1 MCRERL
7 VRLELCKPASEL
19 GIEIAPHRIV
29 CAHERHI
36 PVGRGK
42 GQVIPR
48 SRLDSASQI
57 DCRRLS
63 SGTSCISAATG
74 EISCFVALRMRF
86 TRKANSTSTR
96 NAGIL
101 SSASPQVIST
111 ESVPSHYSERQSL
124 GASPSFGV
132 FDNALPADSL
142 TLYMAPGRGCW
153 PTAPGQPSAP
163 ASREGPGGV
172 AARGWWS
179 VRERLIGMCRTACR
193 DGRVMWMSPLRHGG
207 QPA

>member
-1 MCRERL
+1 MRWLPSRDVQNTMADRPRTSCAMMSSRESRTQRIWLRFARRLPRMTEHAIPLSRPCRSWVCIDALRL
-7 VRLELCKPASEL
+7 VAAH
-19 GIEIAPHRIV
+19 GRIQ
-29 CAHERHI
+29 AI
-36 PVGRGK
+36 
-42 GQVIPR
+42 
-48 SRLDSASQI
+48 
-57 DCRRLS
+57 
-63 SGTSCISAATG
+63 
-74 EISCFVALRMRF
+74 
-86 TRKANSTSTR
+86 
-96 NAGIL
+96 
-101 SSASPQVIST
+101 
-111 ESVPSHYSERQSL
+111 HYSERQSL

>member
-1 MCRERL
+1 MIPWRTMNRL
-7 VRLELCKPASEL
+7 RRDVPSLA
-19 GIEIAPHRIV
+19 IAADI
-29 CAHERHI
+29 CT
-36 PVGRGK
+36 
-42 GQVIPR
+42 
-48 SRLDSASQI
+48 
-57 DCRRLS
+57 C
-63 SGTSCISAATG
+63 
-74 EISCFVALRMRF
+74 
-86 TRKANSTSTR
+86 
-96 NAGIL
+96 IL
-101 SSASPQVIST
+101 SWRQRRGLSKCGGRSM
-111 ESVPSHYSERQSL
+111 VPVCFRRREGHRGRDFQRPMDSHAAHYSERQSL

>member
-1 MCRERL
+1 MKPRHSISAMMSVCRWGGDGNLGARAPSSQCHPLCRL
-7 VRLELCKPASEL
+7 AGRL
-19 GIEIAPHRIV
+19 R
-29 CAHERHI
+29 
-36 PVGRGK
+36 
-42 GQVIPR
+42 PR
-48 SRLDSASQI
+48 S
-57 DCRRLS
+57 
-63 SGTSCISAATG
+63 GTAWSKCILNRSEHRSMHVDVAHAAAT
-74 EISCFVALRMRF
+74 AQ
-86 TRKANSTSTR
+86 STR
-96 NAGIL
+96 EMNAIF
-101 SSASPQVIST
+101 
-111 ESVPSHYSERQSL
+111 PSHYSERQSL

>member
-1 MCRERL
+1 MRGPNPSALSISWTPPTLLPGCLPNAAAEQLAAVSGSEVRHAPAHGLSMQPPEEMCL
-7 VRLELCKPASEL
+7 SWLACPTGASVQGLSFHKQEMQSQTPRSR
-19 GIEIAPHRIV
+19 GKDDRSRQPDISPPHRI
-29 CAHERHI
+29 
-36 PVGRGK
+36 
-42 GQVIPR
+42 
-48 SRLDSASQI
+48 
-57 DCRRLS
+57 
-63 SGTSCISAATG
+63 IS
-74 EISCFVALRMRF
+74 
-86 TRKANSTSTR
+86 
-96 NAGIL
+96 
-101 SSASPQVIST
+101 
-111 ESVPSHYSERQSL
+111 SHYSERQSL